1 MFDGSKELIGDL
13 IEYGLDSLLDDRLFK
28 SFLIIGFLLGF
39 SIGINLIGI
48 IITVKYI
55 TKSNK

>member
-13 IEYGLDSLLDDRLFK
+13 IEYVLDSLLDDRLFK
-28 SFLIIGFLLGF
+28 SFLIIGFLLGL

>member
-28 SFLIIGFLLGF
+28 SFLIIGFLLGL

>member
-1 MFDGSKELIGDL
+1 MFDGSKKLIGDL

-28 SFLIIGFLLGF
+28 SFLIIGFSLRL

>member
-28 SFLIIGFLLGF
+28 SFLIIDFLLGL

>member
-1 MFDGSKELIGDL
+1 MFDGSKKLIGDL

-28 SFLIIGFLLGF
+28 SFLIIGFLLGL

-48 IITVKYI
+48 IITVEYI

>member
-28 SFLIIGFLLGF
+28 SFLIIGFLLGL

-48 IITVKYI
+48 IITVEYI

>member
-28 SFLIIGFLLGF
+28 SFLIIGFLLGL

-48 IITVKYI
+48 IITVKHI